1 MASASSNIIFDDI
14 FAIEDIDR
22 AGKKFDRVSR
32 LWSKSKNY
40 EMELELDFNVELFP
54 LSQGDH
60 VAVALA
66 SSLSREPIGAA
77 ADGEEADN
85 KNAWRPGISANPG
98 LEEDY
103 DYVMFGKIYKY
114 DESTGERST
123 VYASFGGLLMALT
136 GNNRHLQNL
145 TLGESVYILLRK

>member
-22 AGKKFDRVSR
+22 AGKKFDRGAFCALAAMVQV
-32 LWSKSKNY
+32 KNY

-66 SSLSREPIGAA
+66 SSLRRG
-77 ADGEEADN
+77 GGQQ
-85 KNAWRPGISANPG
+85 NAWRPGISANPG